1 MHTRRRAFRAVNGGL
16 VLMRSWSVNIVRFC
30 GIVAKRSVVNRTK
43 DYLQINIKAP
53 PNVDPASTTKK
64 VITLGCVHPGN
75 TRNWWAMFLN
85 HLKNYFEGTSLH
97 GLKWDLRENIL
108 ALSLFFPLP
117 GTSQNL
123 VDPTLNG
130 FSGFF
135 SAFPDCSLQFSSS
148 SQVLLLS

>member
-64 VITLGCVHPGN
+64 VITLSCVHHKQI
-75 TRNWWAMFLN
+75 FISFQIYSDLN
-85 HLKNYFEGTSLH
+85 KHLKKE
-97 GLKWDLRENIL
+97 IL
-108 ALSLFFPLP
+108 GIEQCF
-117 GTSQNL
+117 
-123 VDPTLNG
+123 
-130 FSGFF
+130 
-135 SAFPDCSLQFSSS
+135 
-148 SQVLLLS
+148 